1 MKRIKILTSSIV
13 REQSGQALA
22 IVLAMLAL
30 GGLVIA
36 PALDF
41 TSTNLNAGN
50 LAEKRLSGLYAAD
63 AGVEHGIWT
72 LVENEPSVFP
82 HSYILTGINGM
93 SVTVT
98 LNKLTIIAGEDVS
111 ESGVHGGWMDI
122 AKSVTYNAG
131 IYYYTLSITNND
143 GAGNMKIDKI
153 LIDLPPELEY
163 VEFST
168 TGMITDEPQIV
179 GTAETGITLIWEFS
193 PYTLKSGET
202 GNHYFQLSGPPDVEG
217 VAGHSF
223 VRATRDDVGTVW
235 DADSKPFSILS
246 QAKDSTN
253 TVVATIKAV
262 IWRGTGGIVDVAGW
276 QLNP

>member
-1 MKRIKILTSSIV
+1 MKRIKVLTSSIV
-13 REQSGQALA
+13 REQSGQALS

-36 PALDF
+36 PVLDSMS
-41 TSTNLNAGN
+41 TSLNAGT
-50 LAEKRLSGLYAAD
+50 LVEKRLNGLYAAD

-72 LVENEPSVFP
+72 LVKNEPPVFP

-98 LNKLTIIAGEDVS
+98 LDRLTTLAGQDVS
-111 ESGVHGGWMDI
+111 ESGVHEGWMNI
-122 AKSVTYNAG
+122 IKSVTYDAG
-131 IYYYTLSITNND
+131 IYSYTLSVENN
-143 GAGNMKIDKI
+143 GAGNMKVDKI

-163 VEFST
+163 VYFST

-179 GTAETGITLIWEFS
+179 GTVDTGITLIWEFM
-193 PYTLKSGET
+193 PYTLGPHEI
-202 GNHYFQLSGPPDVEG
+202 GNHFFQLSGPPNVEG
-217 VAGHSF
+217 VEGHSF

-262 IWRGTGGIVDVAGW
+262 IWRGTAGYVDIAGW